1 MMVHPFIH
9 SFTCSY
15 KFLQGQTLPSRRRAE
30 PLMDQL
36 QVKRQNHFLTISAVS
51 LDQEF
56 VSIICSL
63 TFTVLNHV
71 HTTIQSL
78 LNYNWII
85 ILEPSYEQILVHDYL
100 TKCNVFDLIPITCI
114 SAIILFNRSIIK
126 ISKAT
131 SVILYFIWLWYCKCT
146 MALVI
151 CPPRAVVVHNHQVE
165 VRCYYTYNIY
175 WTKNLLGLE
184 EEVVKGVKIHVTSCR
199 SSWEKCRPL
208 PDTKKKKR

>member
-1 MMVHPFIH
+1 MF
-9 SFTCSY
+9 
-15 KFLQGQTLPSRRRAE
+15 
-30 PLMDQL
+30 
-36 QVKRQNHFLTISAVS
+36 
-51 LDQEF
+51 
-56 VSIICSL
+56 
-63 TFTVLNHV
+63 
-71 HTTIQSL
+71 
-78 LNYNWII
+78 
-85 ILEPSYEQILVHDYL
+85 
-100 TKCNVFDLIPITCI
+100 FDLIPITCI

-184 EEVVKGVKIHVTSCR
+184 EEVVKGVKIDVTSCR

-208 PDTKKKKR
+208 PDTKKKKDRKCQTCDQSKVSRRKKSLIINTFQQHTTFFVSYTTIFISKLYKTY